1 MSLLQAWLVLGVPGL
16 VLGLAMFLVRSPVRA
31 LLGYVVLLATFVG
44 MALVDRASAA
54 VLGGL
59 LALLYAAGRGGD
71 MEREKVQTDEPVLP
85 DVVGYKQR
93 RAAQ

>member
-16 VLGLAMFLVRSPVRA
+16 VLGLAMFIVRSPVRA

-71 MEREKVQTDEPVLP
+71 MERETVQTDESVLP

>member
-1 MSLLQAWLVLGVPGL
+1 MTLLQAWLVLGVPGL
-16 VLGLAMFLVRSPVRA
+16 VLGLAMFLGRSPVRA

-71 MEREKVQTDEPVLP
+71 MEREKVATDESALP

>member
-1 MSLLQAWLVLGVPGL
+1 MLQAWLVVGVPGL
-16 VLGLAMFLVRSPVRA
+16 ALGLALFLVRSPVRA
-31 LLGYVVLLATFVG
+31 LLGYGVLLATFVG
-44 MALVDRASAA
+44 MALVDRASAV

-71 MEREKVQTDEPVLP
+71 MEREPVRDDAEVLP

-93 RAAQ
+93 RAAG